1 MIGNGGFSGG
11 GGFVSGVTD
20 VFANLPDASSQTN
33 KLYYVTTGSGG
44 LLSIVGS
51 YKHPKGLYFSDGV
64 TWVLSQLQ
72 VQIAEDAQSLV
83 NFTDWTTY
91 LANGNVVKQWD
102 VIIYS
107 SKMYQNTTGTT
118 TATAPDLDTTNFTEL
133 TFGGGGSVDFQPIV
147 PAGAFNLPSTNFAD
161 LYTEVGT
168 NVNTQTHIFP
178 DSGNKRVWFQT
189 VLPDSIGGTVVFNV
203 YGFSDLAA
211 GASKNTGWKIF
222 YSMDNGTTWD
232 IAESSLSSGA
242 LSVGATQDFPDKLS
256 FSDTVANLGL
266 VAGRTLIVALERDNT
281 VADNVSGDY
290 KVRFLKGVFPS
301 S

>member
-51 YKHPKGLYFSDGV
+51 YKYPKGLYFSDGV

-133 TFGGGGSVDFQPIV
+133 TFGYLD
-147 PAGAFNLPSTNFAD
+147 ANFA
-161 LYTEVGT
+161 EWQKIVGT
-168 NVNTQTHIFP
+168 NNQVIGHKLS
-178 DSGNKRVWFQT
+178 DSVESK
-189 VLPDSIGGTVVFNV
+189 LGTVFLTDPEMATTGNITITAV
-203 YGFSDLAA
+203 GFSTIAA
-211 GASKNTGWKIF
+211 ASKNIRLGYGHNAKGVGE
-222 YSMDNGTTWD
+222 DWD
-232 IAESSLSSGA
+232 ASPTDINSGDKA
-242 LSVGATQDFPDKLS
+242 LNSTQDLLDYIS
-256 FSDTVANLGL
+256 HTVTVASLGWTANEYTRFDFSKINTGVTNNL
-266 VAGRTLIVALERDNT
+266 
-281 VADNVSGDY
+281 SGTWT
-290 KVRFLKGVFPS
+290 FLYLRITGDKA
-301 S
+301 